1 MQIGETACDDTDMRL
16 GRFQRA
22 DAEVA
27 GEADTVDDMSGRPAS
42 RQKCWQRGSRYR
54 MHHLILA
61 FQPGDQRRTDE
72 AAGAEY
78 L

>member
-1 MQIGETACDDTDMRL
+1 
-16 GRFQRA
+16 
-22 DAEVA
+22 
-27 GEADTVDDMSGRPAS
+27 
-42 RQKCWQRGSRYR
+42 

-78 L
+78 VKVEWPADTVMCTETFCPGSASTRAG